1 MMIKFAA
8 ALFVLGV
15 TLVSSPIGV
24 ADEPAK
30 STCESRTA
38 VLDFLSTRYSEA
50 PVAMGLSKDGGVVE
64 ILTSGPGSTFTIIVT
79 TPDGLTCMVAAGDS
93 WESVAPR
100 AKPRQI

>member
-1 MMIKFAA
+1 MIKFAA
-8 ALFVLGV
+8 TFFVLGLM
-15 TLVSSPIGV
+15 LVSSPVGV

-50 PVAMGLSKDGGVVE
+50 PVAMGLSRDGGVVE
-64 ILTSGPGSTFTIIVT
+64 ILTLGPGSTFTIIVT
-79 TPDGLTCMVAAGDS
+79 SPDGLTCMVVAGDS

-100 AKPRQI
+100 VRPRQI

>member
-1 MMIKFAA
+1 MLKRSA
-8 ALFVLGV
+8 ALFILGFS
-15 TLVSSPIGV
+15 LISSPVGV

-50 PVAMGLSKDGGVVE
+50 PIAMGMSKDGGVVE

-79 TPDGLTCMVAAGDS
+79 MPNGLTCMVAAGDS
-93 WESVAPR
+93 WESLTPR
-100 AKPRQI
+100 VSARRI